1 MASIFKRRLKDSK
14 SFKWRAVVRIK
25 GYPTVCETF
34 DRKQEAEDWGKELER
49 KIKAGQYNFTQ
60 LKQQSTLNDLVERF
74 LSDGGLE
81 HHRSK
86 EDTLRHFD
94 YWKGRMGE
102 YALVHI
108 TAELIGKER
117 KLLMET
123 PTWKGTPRSP
133 ATTNRYMAS
142 LSSLLTYAVKRL
154 KWVEENPC
162 INMIKFKESS
172 GRDRVLS
179 YEEIERLLEACR
191 QSRSLYL
198 FCIVL
203 IGVTTGA
210 RLGEILGLEWR
221 HLDLNNKLAF
231 LRETKN
237 GRPRS
242 IALSDEVVAELKALY
257 DKRNPLKPLVF
268 ASKTAFGKIDIK
280 KAWQVA
286 LERASIQDFHFHDIR
301 HCFASLAASQGAS
314 NLELATAMGHRTLSM
329 LQRYTH
335 LDVEVTKKF
344 SKQISE
350 KLMQPQG
357 ESL

>member
-1 MASIFKRRLKDSK
+1 M
-14 SFKWRAVVRIK
+14 
-25 GYPTVCETF
+25 
-34 DRKQEAEDWGKELER
+34 
-49 KIKAGQYNFTQ
+49 
-60 LKQQSTLNDLVERF
+60 ERF

-81 HHRSK
+81 HHRSR
-86 EDTLRHFD
+86 EDTLRHLE
-94 YWKGRMGE
+94 YWKSRVGE
-102 YALVHI
+102 YGLVHI
-108 TAELIGKER
+108 TSELVGKER
-117 KLLMET
+117 KFLADT
-123 PTWKGTPRSP
+123 PTHKGTKRSA

-142 LSSLLTYAVKRL
+142 LSSLLTYAVREL
-154 KWVEENPC
+154 KWIGENPC
-162 INMIKFKESS
+162 LHVMKLKESS

-179 YEEIERLLEACR
+179 HEEILRLLSTCR
-191 QSRSLYL
+191 ESRSPYL
-198 FCIVL
+198 FCVVL
-203 IGVTTGA
+203 LGFTTGA
-210 RLGEILGLEWR
+210 RLGEILNLEWR
-221 HLDLNNKLAF
+221 HVDLENKLAC

-242 IALSDEVVAELKALY
+242 IALADEVIAELKMLY
-257 DKRNPLKPLVF
+257 DGRNPLKPLVF
-268 ASKTAFGKIDIK
+268 ASKTAFGRIDIK

-286 LERASIQDFHFHDIR
+286 LERAAIEDFHFHDIR

-335 LDVEVTKKF
+335 LDVQVTKKF